1 MESKKKQFF
10 FKFPQLK
17 KANKKAGV
25 KQGKKLAHRRSI
37 SFPDLRNLPE
47 STSMTSL
54 ASVASPGPGSSY
66 HSDNDSIASGNIPGG
81 EHLPPPDRAPHHPAP
96 PARLSAH
103 TLFFHRGIHYH
114 TDTRR
119 WVRNLTAICLQASI
133 SGTAETTESGSGG
146 PRGPRRRVSQHTRGL
161 SALNPSKWAPARAL
175 FN

>member
-81 EHLPPPDRAPHHPAP
+81 EHLPPPDRAPYDAAPASRHPPP
-96 PARLSAH
+96 PARDH
-103 TLFFHRGIHYH
+103 VDNR
-114 TDTRR
+114 
-119 WVRNLTAICLQASI
+119 VASP
-133 SGTAETTESGSGG
+133 AESWDHFDDSEF
-146 PRGPRRRVSQHTRGL
+146 RRRMN
-161 SALNPSKWAPARAL
+161 SAGKWSFHSEPGRVPKATAAEQLAVPVPAAPSL
-175 FN
+175 L